1 MKKILLTLF
10 VAFFALIKA
19 QAICVNR
26 TFVAYDDGEYYA
38 KLVLKS
44 DGRFTVSSV
53 DGESYSGTYD
63 IDTDELEKGSTYRII
78 FKVSD
83 GRTIKTVY
91 MWPKQGKQCVDID
104 GFLFE
109 AI

>member
-10 VAFFALIKA
+10 VAFFTIITA
-19 QAICVNR
+19 QAKYVNR
-26 TFVAYDDGEYYA
+26 AFVALDDGEYFA

-53 DGESYSGTYD
+53 DGESYSGTYY
-63 IDTDELEKGSTYRII
+63 IDAEELEKGSQYRII
-78 FKVSD
+78 FEVSD
-83 GRTIKTVY
+83 GRTIKTMY